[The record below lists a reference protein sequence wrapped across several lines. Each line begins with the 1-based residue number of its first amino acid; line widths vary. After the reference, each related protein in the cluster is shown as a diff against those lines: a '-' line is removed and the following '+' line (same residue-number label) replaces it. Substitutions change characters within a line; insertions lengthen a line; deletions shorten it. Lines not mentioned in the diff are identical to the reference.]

1 MLRTLYPL
9 TAGTYTAI
17 PALRFARLV
26 ELEEDATGNQ
36 VGLACK
42 FPEDNFTAVD
52 SYIPQQQPVVL
63 GQKVGQSFGHG
74 TFVGVPAQTGLNVR
88 AADVYA
94 MVTCLSGTTVLR
106 VTEED

>member
-36 VGLACK
+36 TGIACK

-52 SYIPQQQPVVL
+52 SYIPQQQPVIL
-63 GQKVGQSFGHG
+63 GQKVGLSHG
-74 TFVGVPAQTGLNVR
+74 RGAFVGEPAQTGLHAR
-88 AADVYA
+88 AADIYA
-94 MVTCLSGTTVLR
+94 MVTCLSGATVLR